1 MNITLKTT
9 LSAIPSIGEKRY
21 KYFKKLNI
29 RNVED
34 LLFYFPRK
42 YIDLRGVKKICD
54 LKEGEIATVKATVI
68 AREEKKIWGK
78 TPYLKVAVSDNSGIL
93 YLIFFNQTY
102 LKDVFK
108 QGEKFFIY
116 GKVETFNNQLQMV
129 SPFYEKEEKGKM
141 DFILPVYPLTE
152 GLTHRFLRKVIKF
165 VLNNLSEYP
174 AEFLPIKERQKL
186 GFSNIKHALK
196 NIHFPYSEI
205 NLQKARNYLIFREFF
220 ILQLNL
226 LWKKSKEQ
234 ISQKKEDT
242 HKVKINKNIID
253 IFQSKLP
260 FKLTEGQKKVL
271 EEIVEDIRNEKL
283 IRRLIHGE
291 VGSGKTVIAIFSL
304 WIFARLGYQSIL
316 LAPTEI
322 LAEQHYLNW
331 QEFFLKQD
339 IEVSLL
345 VGQLSEKEKEEIK
358 DKIKNGEIKVVIGT
372 HALLSEGVEFKN
384 LKMVVVDEQH
394 KFGVQQREV
403 LKQKGQGVHHI
414 VMSATPIPRSVALT
428 IYGNMDFSTLGELP
442 KGKRN
447 VITYLFHKEEKSR
460 IYSFIKYQV
469 GKGEKGF
476 IVTPSIKGNED
487 IKSAEEEYERIKEV
501 LPEVKTGIIYG
512 KMKQEEKEKV
522 MDMFRKGE
530 IKLLVATTV
539 VESGIDVPEAS
550 FIVVEQ
556 AERFGLSQL
565 HQLRGR
571 VGRSGKTGY
580 CFLVVYTEK
589 REILERIESFIQA
602 ESGFEIA
609 EIDLKLRGPG
619 DLLGTRQHGIPP
631 LKIGDIMKDMELLK
645 LARKKVEEILEND
658 PELGKEKNKNL
669 KELINV
675 Q

>member
-78 TPYLKVAVSDNSGIL
+78 TPYLKVAASDNSGIL

-102 LKDVFK
+102 LKNVFK

-116 GKVETFNNQLQMV
+116 GKVEIFNNQLQMV
-129 SPFYEKEEKGKM
+129 SPFYEKEEKGKI
-141 DFILPVYPLTE
+141 DLILPVYPLTE
-152 GLTHRFLRKVIKF
+152 GLTQRYLRRIIKF
-165 VLNNLSEYP
+165 VLKNLSEYP
-174 AEFLPIKERQKL
+174 QEFLPIKERQKL

-226 LWKKSKEQ
+226 LWKKNKEQ
-234 ISQKKEDT
+234 ILGRE
-242 HKVKINKNIID
+242 KVSTEINID
-253 IFQSKLP
+253 KDVINLFQLELP
-260 FKLTEGQKKVL
+260 FKLTKGQKEVL
-271 EEIVEDIRNEKL
+271 EEIVEDIKNKKL

-291 VGSGKTVIAIFSL
+291 VGSGKTVIAIFAL

-339 IEVSLL
+339 IKVSLL
-345 VGQLSEKEKEEIK
+345 IGQLPEREKKEIR
-358 DKIKNGEIKVVIGT
+358 DKIKNGEIKVIIGT
-372 HALLSEGVEFKN
+372 HALLSEGVKFKN
-384 LKMVVVDEQH
+384 LKMVVIDEQH
-394 KFGVQQREV
+394 KFGVQQREI
-403 LKQKGQGVHHI
+403 LKQKGDGVHHI

-442 KGKRN
+442 KGKRD
-447 VITYLFHKEEKSR
+447 VITYLFHKEEKNR
-460 IYSFIKYQV
+460 IYSFIKYQT

-487 IKSAEEEYERIKEV
+487 IKSAEEEYERIREV
-501 LPEVKTGIIYG
+501 LPEVKTGIIHG

-571 VGRSGKTGY
+571 IGRSGKTGY

-589 REILERIESFIQA
+589 KEILERIESFIRA

-645 LARKKVEEILEND
+645 LARKKVEEILKND
-658 PELGKEKNKNL
+658 PQLKEEKNKNI
-669 KELINV
+669 KGLINV

>member
-1 MNITLKTT
+1 MNITLKTS
-9 LSAIPSIGEKRY
+9 LSNLPSIGEKRY

-42 YIDLRGVKKICD
+42 YIDLRGIKKICD
-54 LKEGEIATVKATVI
+54 LKEGEMATVKVTII

-116 GKVETFNNQLQMV
+116 GKVEIFNNQLQMV

-174 AEFLPIKERQKL
+174 PEFLPIKERQEL

-196 NIHFPYSEI
+196 NIHFPYSEV
-205 NLQKARNYLIFREFF
+205 NLQKARSYLIFREFF

-226 LWKKSKEQ
+226 LWKKNKEQ
-234 ISQKKEDT
+234 ISQKEEILEM
-242 HKVKINKNIID
+242 KIDKNVIID
-253 IFQSKLP
+253 HFQSKLP
-260 FKLTEGQKKVL
+260 FKLTDGQKKVL
-271 EEIVEDIRNEKL
+271 EEIVEDIRNKKL

-291 VGSGKTVIAIFSL
+291 VGSGKTVIAIFAL

-345 VGQLSEKEKEEIK
+345 IGQLPEKEKEEIR

-394 KFGVQQREV
+394 KFGVQQREI
-403 LKQKGQGVHHI
+403 LKQKGEGVHHI

-442 KGKRN
+442 KGKRD
-447 VITYLFHKEEKSR
+447 VVTYLFHQEEKSR
-460 IYSFIKYQV
+460 IYSFIKYQA

-487 IKSAEEEYERIKEV
+487 IKSAEEEYERIRDV
-501 LPEVKTGIIYG
+501 LPEVKAGIIHG
-512 KMKQEEKEKV
+512 KMKQEKKERV

-556 AERFGLSQL
+556 AERFGLAQL

-589 REILERIESFIQA
+589 REILERIESFIRA

-645 LARKKVEEILEND
+645 LARKKVEEILKND
-658 PELGKEKNKNL
+658 HQLGKEKNKNL

>member
-116 GKVETFNNQLQMV
+116 GKVEIFNNQLQMV

-345 VGQLSEKEKEEIK
+345 VGQLPEKEKEEIR

>member
-304 WIFARLGYQSIL
+304 WIFARLGYQAIL

-345 VGQLSEKEKEEIK
+345 VGQLPEKEKEEIR

-589 REILERIESFIQA
+589 KEILERIESFIQA

>member
-234 ISQKKEDT
+234 ISQKKEET

-345 VGQLSEKEKEEIK
+345 IGQLPEKEKEEIR

-476 IVTPSIKGNED
+476 IVTPSIKGSED

-512 KMKQEEKEKV
+512 KMNQEEKEKV

>member
-260 FKLTEGQKKVL
+260 FKLTDGQKKVL
-271 EEIVEDIRNEKL
+271 EEIVGDIRNEKL

-304 WIFARLGYQSIL
+304 WIFARLEYQSIL

-331 QEFFLKQD
+331 QQFFLKQD

-345 VGQLSEKEKEEIK
+345 VGQLPEKEKEEIR

-403 LKQKGQGVHHI
+403 LKQKGEGVHHI

-501 LPEVKTGIIYG
+501 LPEIKAGIIYG

-631 LKIGDIMKDMELLK
+631 LKIGDIMKDMKLLK
-645 LARKKVEEILEND
+645 LARKKVEEILKND
-658 PELGKEKNKNL
+658 PQLKEEKNKNL

>member
-345 VGQLSEKEKEEIK
+345 VGQLPEKEKEEIR

-476 IVTPSIKGNED
+476 IVTPSIKGSED

>member
-234 ISQKKEDT
+234 ISQKKEET

-345 VGQLSEKEKEEIK
+345 VGQLPEKEKEEIR

-476 IVTPSIKGNED
+476 IVTPSIKGSED

-589 REILERIESFIQA
+589 KEILERIESFIQA

>member
-234 ISQKKEDT
+234 ISQKKEET

-304 WIFARLGYQSIL
+304 WIFARLGYQAIL

-345 VGQLSEKEKEEIK
+345 VGQLPEKEKEEIR

>member
-1 MNITLKTT
+1 MNIALKTT

-116 GKVETFNNQLQMV
+116 GKVEIFNNQLQMV

-234 ISQKKEDT
+234 ISQKKEEIY
-242 HKVKINKNIID
+242 KVKINKNIID

-260 FKLTEGQKKVL
+260 FKLTDGQKKVL

-345 VGQLSEKEKEEIK
+345 VGQLPEKEKEEIR

-403 LKQKGQGVHHI
+403 LKQKGEGVHHI

-476 IVTPSIKGNED
+476 IVTPSIKGSED

-658 PELGKEKNKNL
+658 PELEKEKNKNL

>member
-304 WIFARLGYQSIL
+304 WIFARLGYQAIL

-339 IEVSLL
+339 IEISLL
-345 VGQLSEKEKEEIK
+345 VGQLPEKEKEEIR

-589 REILERIESFIQA
+589 KEILERIESFIQA

>member
-78 TPYLKVAVSDNSGIL
+78 TPYLKVAASDNSGIL

-102 LKDVFK
+102 LKNVFK

-116 GKVETFNNQLQMV
+116 GKVEIFNNQLQMV

-234 ISQKKEDT
+234 ISQKKEET
-242 HKVKINKNIID
+242 HKVKINKNVIN

-260 FKLTEGQKKVL
+260 FKLTNGQKKVL

-345 VGQLSEKEKEEIK
+345 VGQLPEKEKEEIR
-358 DKIKNGEIKVVIGT
+358 DKIKNGVIKVVIGT

-403 LKQKGQGVHHI
+403 LKQKGDEVHHI

-501 LPEVKTGIIYG
+501 LPEVKTGIIHG

-589 REILERIESFIQA
+589 REILERIESFIHA

-658 PELGKEKNKNL
+658 PGLGKEKNKNL